1 MGDSENLAINLI
13 VITNITRHFASY
25 FKLFNFRRICT
36 GSNDATIRLWD
47 SECGSFLGSFDR
59 HQLPV
64 LDLVTS
70 KTFPY

>member
-1 MGDSENLAINLI
+1 MGDSVNLAINLI
-13 VITNITRHFASY
+13 VITNIKALH
-25 FKLFNFRRICT
+25 KLFEIIVNHRRICT